1 MFSPATRKQI
11 ISFYFFYYERNRLWL
26 FQKHIVLAKSYIFVN
41 QILLGIQQNYFLGSC
56 SSTITDTFSNHIN
69 TNHLLGSC
77 CFTIRDNLS
86 SPNPTFI
93 LTCAKRQYLQP
104 QPHKPLP
111 RFMLIS
117 DKRQCFQSE
126 QHTLPLAVLLCTHL
140 RPRLS
145 SSPLA

>member
-11 ISFYFFYYERNRLWL
+11 ISFYFFYYD
-26 FQKHIVLAKSYIFVN
+26 IYISYIFVN

-56 SSTITDTFSNHIN
+56 SSTIRDFFSNHIN

-86 SPNPTFI
+86 TPNPTFI

-104 QPHKPLP
+104 QPNKPLP

-126 QHTLPLAVLLCTHL
+126 QHTLTLAVLLCTHL